1 MIDPIAAANLEST
14 PRIDISGGMTAGQR
28 QNNGSDRRRAAATVA
43 TGDTVTL
50 SPEAQQQL
58 AELRQRDRE
67 VRSHEQAHI
76 AAGGSHVSGGAS
88 FTYQR
93 GPDGRSYAVGGSV
106 SIDTSPVP
114 GDPDATLEKARQ
126 IRNAAMAPGNPS
138 AQDQSVA
145 SQAGRLEMQARA
157 EKNSGAGEENGEGP
171 TGAASSSSVLLFKPA
186 VLKARGDK
194 AAAVY
199 QAIQD
204 SAQPPTDLAPW
215 GTGIAYVV

>member
-1 MIDPIAAANLEST
+1 MIDPIAAAGLEST
-14 PRIDISGGMTAGQR
+14 PRIDISGGMPAGQQ
-28 QNNGSDRRRAAATVA
+28 QNNGSDRRRAGAAA
-43 TGDTVTL
+43 SGGDTLTL

-58 AELRQRDRE
+58 AQLRQRDSE

-76 AAGGSHVSGGAS
+76 SAGGPHTGGAS
-88 FTYQR
+88 YTYQR

-126 IRNAAMAPGNPS
+126 IRNAALAPGTPS

-157 EKNSGAGEENGEGP
+157 EKHSDAGEEHVEGP
-171 TGAASSSSVLLFKPA
+171 TGRGSSSVVLFKPA
-186 VLKARGDK
+186 ALKARGDK
-194 AAAVY
+194 VAAAY
-199 QAIQD
+199 QAVQD